1 MEKTNN
7 KIKIE
12 LSGIKKFFH
21 DLFNDENNINEKSV
35 IGFASFC
42 IMVIFALADIITGA
56 LGKDLVVNEFIFN
69 SFLIM
74 TLGALGI
81 GSVDKYINKK
91 SNTSS
96 EE

>member
-1 MEKTNN
+1 MN
-7 KIKIE
+7 KGFINSVK
-12 LSGIKKFFH
+12 SFFH
-21 DLFNDENNINEKSV
+21 QLFNDENKINEKSV

-42 IMVIFALADIITGA
+42 VMVGFAIADIVTGA

-91 SNTSS
+91 SDSS